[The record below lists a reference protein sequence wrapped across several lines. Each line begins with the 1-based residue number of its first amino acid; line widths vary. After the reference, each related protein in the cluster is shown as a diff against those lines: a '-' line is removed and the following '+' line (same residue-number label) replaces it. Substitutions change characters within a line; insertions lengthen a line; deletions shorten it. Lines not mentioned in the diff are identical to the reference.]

1 MATTITGSVS
11 KNAGPPSQKFPIK
24 EKLSFPSG
32 PTTPAS
38 NGSNALRGAIMRM
51 KVNPSGGPT
60 SNIEGVL
67 TKAPKKK

>member
-1 MATTITGSVS
+1 MATTITGPVS

-24 EKLSFPSG
+24 ERLAFPSG
-32 PTTPAS
+32 PTTPVS
-38 NGSNALRGAIMRM
+38 NGSDALRGAIMRM

-60 SNIEGVL
+60 SDIKGAL